1 MRKYPFILLA
11 FFANFL
17 ALAQNNPPVVV
28 IKSAS
33 VDVVNQKV
41 ELNYSL
47 SDAQN
52 HPSMVWLKYS
62 KDGGVFYDTILSN
75 NLSGDAGAGIT
86 NGPDKKIIWNYAGT
100 SGNIYNTKLKLY
112 ASDGQTVSI
121 ADMVK
126 QVDSNNL
133 RRTLRSM
140 QGVRN
145 LGSSSI
151 LIGKV
156 RDSIETI
163 FNKYGFYTEKQTFS
177 YNSLT
182 GINITGRKPGMK
194 GEDKTIVIDAHYDGV
209 AGSPAADDNGSGV
222 VGMMEAARILRQYNF
237 EHSLRFIGFDF
248 EEAGLIGSQRYV
260 QSYIKSYEKL
270 EGVLNLE
277 MIGFYSNKKNSQTVP
292 TGFNLLFPQAYQQLV
307 NDTFKGNFIVVCGNT
322 NSATL
327 NSAYVKSTNLYVPQ
341 LKMLSV
347 EVPSNGQ
354 IAPDFRRSD
363 HASFWDNN
371 NKALMLTDGSNFR
384 NNNYHKPSD
393 SIGTLNFNFMT
404 NVVKATLATAAALC
418 KPISAGYAEIDLAT
432 VSSIDKHAHDLPV
445 LIEIYP
451 NPSNGKMIL
460 EYSTHEKLSS
470 RVEVFDLT
478 GKVVWQKVIDFNKS
492 KEKLPLDLSGL
503 HSGTYLILFTTGDK
517 SLTKSIIIE

>member
-1 MRKYPFILLA
+1 MRKNSIILLA
-11 FFANFL
+11 IFANFF
-17 ALAQNNPPVVV
+17 ALAHNHPPVVV

-47 SDAQN
+47 TDAQN
-52 HPSMVWLKYS
+52 HSSMVWLKYS

-75 NLSGDAGAGIT
+75 NLTGDAGAGIT
-86 NGPDKKIIWNYAGT
+86 NGSDKKIIWNYSGT

-121 ADMVK
+121 ADIVK

-156 RDSIETI
+156 RDSIETL
-163 FNKYGFYTEKQTFS
+163 FKKYGFYTEKQTFS

-194 GEDKTIVIDAHYDGV
+194 AEDRTIVIDAHYDGV

-270 EGVLNLE
+270 EGILNLE

-322 NSATL
+322 NSASL
-327 NSAYVKSTNLYVPQ
+327 NTAYTKSTNLYVPQ

-384 NNNYHKPSD
+384 NANYHKASD

-432 VSSIDKHAHDLPV
+432 VSGTHKHAHSLPV
-445 LIEIYP
+445 QLEIYP
-451 NPSNGKMIL
+451 NPSDGKMVIECNAL
-460 EYSTHEKLSS
+460 EKFSS
-470 RVEVFDLT
+470 RAEVFDLT
-478 GKVVWQKVIDFNKS
+478 GKIVWQKVIDFNKG
-492 KEKLPLDLSGL
+492 KETIALDLTSLPSG
-503 HSGTYLILFTTGDK
+503 SYLILFSSGDRT
-517 SLTKSIIIE
+517 LTKSIIIE